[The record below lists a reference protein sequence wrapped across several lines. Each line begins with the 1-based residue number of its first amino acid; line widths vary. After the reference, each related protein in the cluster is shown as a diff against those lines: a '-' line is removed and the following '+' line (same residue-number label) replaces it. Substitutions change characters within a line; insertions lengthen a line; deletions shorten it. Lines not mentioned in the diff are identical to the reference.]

1 MVGSQY
7 MNKKHLKVSI
17 PKIAEKA
24 IKEAFKGVVK
34 ENKKAGLPLIVWKNG
49 KVVKIPTNKLK
60 KTGS

>member
-24 IKEAFKGVVK
+24 IKEAFKGVIR
-34 ENKKAGLPLIVWKNG
+34 ENKKAGLPLIIWKDG
-49 KVVKIPTNKLK
+49 KIVKIPPEKLK

>member
-49 KVVKIPTNKLK
+49 KVVKIPANKLK